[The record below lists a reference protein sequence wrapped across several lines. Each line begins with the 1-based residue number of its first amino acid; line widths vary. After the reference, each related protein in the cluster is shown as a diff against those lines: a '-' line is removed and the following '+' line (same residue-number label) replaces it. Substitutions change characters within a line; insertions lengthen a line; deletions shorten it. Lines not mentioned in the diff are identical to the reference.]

1 MSDHAL
7 LSRHLK
13 KASDDMLAS
22 LVSTSC
28 SNLLQVSGSYKSVFL
43 SLWSLATEI
52 SY

>member
-7 LSRHLK
+7 VSRHLK

-22 LVSTSC
+22 LVLTSC
-28 SNLLQVSGSYKSVFL
+28 SNLLHGSYKSVFL
-43 SLWSLATEI
+43 SVWSLATEI